1 MYRKERIQQAIRE
14 ATEALGY
21 SELRQQQERVVTQF
35 LGGKDVFLSLPTGS
49 GKSLCYCMLPK
60 VFDCLRQSNSVATQS
75 IAVVV
80 SPLIALMKD
89 QVRQMT
95 QRHMTAVYVG
105 EIDDGIEAEV
115 CDGKF

>member
-1 MYRKERIQQAIRE
+1 M
-14 ATEALGY
+14 
-21 SELRQQQERVVTQF
+21 
-35 LGGKDVFLSLPTGS
+35 
-49 GKSLCYCMLPK
+49 
-60 VFDCLRQSNSVATQS
+60 ATQS

-80 SPLIALMKD
+80 SPLMKD

-115 CDGKF
+115 CDGKFQLVYLSPEALLTNLTWRDMLLSPVYQSNLVALYSCG